1 MNRLIYRIEDSPK
14 TLKEYLLY
22 GAQQCL
28 SILTATILISTI
40 CGTNVAAGFVGAGVA
55 TVTFLILT
63 KFKAPL
69 FFSNSGST
77 CAAVITALA
86 LGHDYTGVILG
97 GVTICIMNTLAAVV
111 TKKVGSSW
119 VDKLLPPVVAGTI
132 VTIIGLNLAGFCA
145 TYVGMGNEGELTRVF
160 VAFCT
165 MLITVCTMHYSKG
178 MLKTLPFLI
187 GALGGYLLA
196 VIFGLVDFSVFK
208 EMKLF
213 TLPDF
218 AFMHVNFKEFDWAT
232 LPTIIITF
240 GAVNLANLGE
250 HISDIL
256 AVSSV
261 VDEDLTKKVGLHKTF
276 LGDGIADLVG
286 TIIGGQPTTTYSE
299 SLSTIAVS
307 RVASTKVILVAAIM
321 TILLGFFGPLQTF
334 IMSIPNCVF
343 GGIALVAYGMIA
355 SSGIRILT
363 TVDYSKQKNVI
374 ITATMLTIG
383 VSGVAFNIGQFT
395 LGAIALAMVSG
406 LIINLVLK
414 DV

>member
-1 MNRLIYRIEDSPK
+1 MDNLIYKIDESPK

-55 TVTFLILT
+55 TIVFLVLT
-63 KFKAPL
+63 GFKAPL

-97 GVTICIMNTLAAVV
+97 GVTICVMNTCAALI
-111 TKKVGSSW
+111 TKKAGSGW
-119 VDKLLPPVVAGTI
+119 VNKLLPPVVSGTI

-145 TYVGMGNEGELTRVF
+145 TYVGMGVEGELKRVI

-178 MLKTLPFLI
+178 MLKTLPFLV
-187 GALGGYLLA
+187 GALGGYLISI
-196 VIFGLVDFSVFK
+196 IFGLVDFSVFK
-208 EMKLF
+208 DISLI

-218 AFMHVNFKEFDWAT
+218 AFKHIDFKLFDWAT
-232 LPTIIITF
+232 LPTIIVTF

-256 AVSSV
+256 AVSTV
-261 VDEDLTKKVGLHKTF
+261 VREDLTEKVGLHKTF
-276 LGDGIADLVG
+276 LGDGIADLIG
-286 TIIGGQPTTTYSE
+286 TFIGGQPTTTYSE

-307 RVASTKVILVAAIM
+307 RVASTKVILVSAVM
-321 TILLGFFGPLQTF
+321 TVLLGFFGPLQTL
-334 IMSIPNCVF
+334 IISIPDCVF

-355 SSGIRILT
+355 ASGVRILT
-363 TVDYSKQKNVI
+363 TVDFNKQRNVI

-406 LIINLVLK
+406 LVINLLLK
-414 DV
+414 E

>member
-1 MNRLIYRIEDSPK
+1 MDKLIYRIEDSPK

-63 KFKAPL
+63 GFKAPL

-77 CAAVITALA
+77 CAAVITALL

-97 GVTICIMNTLAAVV
+97 GITICVMNTVAALV

-119 VDKLLPPVVAGTI
+119 VDKLLPPVVSGTI

-145 TYVGMGNEGELTRVF
+145 TYVGMGIAGELSRVI

-165 MLITVCTMHYSKG
+165 MFITVLTMHYAKG
-178 MLKTLPFLI
+178 MLKTLPFLV
-187 GALGGYLLA
+187 GALGGYL
-196 VIFGLVDFSVFK
+196 ISIMFNLVDFSVFK
-208 EMKLF
+208 EVHLF
-213 TLPDF
+213 SIPDF
-218 AFMHVNFKEFDWAT
+218 AFLHLNFKEFDWAT
-232 LPTIIITF
+232 LPTIMITF

-256 AVSSV
+256 AVSTV
-261 VDEDLTKKVGLHKTF
+261 VDEDLTKSVGLHKTF
-276 LGDGIADLVG
+276 FGDGIADLIG

-334 IMSIPNCVF
+334 IISIPECVF

-355 SSGIRILT
+355 ASGVRILT
-363 TVDYSKQKNVI
+363 SVNYTKQKNVI

-383 VSGVAFNIGQFT
+383 VSGVAFHIGQFT

-406 LIINLVLK
+406 LIINLILK
-414 DV
+414 ED

>member
-1 MNRLIYRIEDSPK
+1 MDNLIYKIEDSPK

-55 TVTFLILT
+55 TITFLILT
-63 KFKAPL
+63 SFKAPL

-77 CAAVITALA
+77 CAAVITALS
-86 LGHDYTGVILG
+86 LGRDYTGVILG
-97 GVTICIMNTLAAVV
+97 GITICVMNTLAALA
-111 TKKVGSSW
+111 TKKAGSGW
-119 VDKLLPPVVAGTI
+119 VNRLLPPVVSGTI

-145 TYVGMGNEGELTRVF
+145 TYVGMGVEGELKRVV

-187 GALGGYLLA
+187 GALGGYILSI
-196 VIFGLVDFSVFK
+196 VFGLVDFSVFK
-208 EMKLF
+208 ELSLF
-213 TLPDF
+213 TIPDF
-218 AFMHVNFKEFDWAT
+218 AFKHINFKEFNWGT

-256 AVSSV
+256 AVSTV
-261 VDEDLTKKVGLHKTF
+261 VREDLTEKVGLHKTF
-276 LGDGIADLVG
+276 LGDGIADLIG
-286 TIIGGQPTTTYSE
+286 TFIGGQPTTTYSE

-321 TILLGFFGPLQTF
+321 TILLGFFGPLQVF
-334 IMSIPNCVF
+334 IISIPDCVF

-355 SSGIRILT
+355 ASGVRILT
-363 TVDYSKQKNVI
+363 TVDFNKQRNVI

-406 LIINLVLK
+406 LVINLLLK
-414 DV
+414 E

>member
-1 MNRLIYRIEDSPK
+1 MDNLIYKIEDSPK

-55 TVTFLILT
+55 TITFLVLT
-63 KFKAPL
+63 GFKAPL

-97 GVTICIMNTLAAVV
+97 GVTICVMNVVAALI
-111 TKKVGSSW
+111 TKKIGSSW

-145 TYVGMGNEGELTRVF
+145 TYVGMGSEGELSRVA
-160 VAFCT
+160 VAFIT
-165 MLITVCTMHYSKG
+165 MLATVITMHYAKG
-178 MLKTLPFLI
+178 RLKTLPFLV
-187 GALGGYLLA
+187 GALVGYIVSLF
-196 VIFGLVDFSVFK
+196 FGLVQVDFLHK
-208 EMKLF
+208 IKLF
-213 TLPDF
+213 MLPDF
-218 AFMHVNFKEFDWAT
+218 AFLHINFKDFNWAI
-232 LPTIIITF
+232 LPTIVITF

-250 HISDIL
+250 HISDVL

-261 VDEDLTKKVGLHKTF
+261 VGEDLTKKVGLHKTF
-276 LGDGIADLVG
+276 FGDGVADLIG
-286 TIIGGQPTTTYSE
+286 TIIAGQPTTTYSE

-307 RVASTKVILVAAIM
+307 RVASTKVIFVAAVM
-321 TILLGFFGPLQTF
+321 TILLGFFGPLQVF
-334 IMSIPNCVF
+334 ILSIPDCVF

-355 SSGIRILT
+355 ASGVRILT
-363 TVDYSKQKNVI
+363 TVDYTNQKNVI

-395 LGAIALAMVSG
+395 LGAISLAMVSG
-406 LIINLVLK
+406 LVINLILK
-414 DV
+414 D